1 MITKN
6 KQNQID
12 SSLEPKQF
20 LSNSIKV
27 LSDLTQKDIKRSYD
41 IRNRQTNQ
49 AYVSHRYD
57 KFFRRV
63 IA

>member
-1 MITKN
+1 MTTKN

-12 SSLEPKQF
+12 SSLDAKQI

-41 IRNRQTNQ
+41 ISKRQINK
-49 AYVSHRYD
+49 AYVSNRYE